1 MTSPLKTELCEI
13 LGIEYPI
20 ILAGM
25 GGAAGPALAAAVSA
39 AGGLGVVGATGYTPE
54 ELHGMIA
61 KVRSLTDKPFGVDL
75 LLPSSIVD
83 TGNREDLEVEI
94 SDDHRRYVDQLKE
107 EFGIPAPKKRRDR
120 PPLTKD
126 YFQQQVQVVLDEKV
140 PVFASGLGNPGWMV
154 DDAHAQ
160 GMKVVGLVGNVKN
173 AKRVAAANVDAVV
186 AQGTEAGGHTGRIG
200 TLALVPQVVDAVSPT
215 KVVAAGGIGDGRG
228 LLAALAL
235 GAQAVWC
242 GTAFLATPE
251 AYQDS
256 EERGEVDRWT
266 RDVQHKKLVAA
277 VDEDTRIGRMYS
289 GKTMRHVYN
298 AWSEAW
304 ERPEAPPTLPMPL
317 QGLLVSEALQG
328 AREAHIEELVG
339 GPAGNVAGLIDAIRP
354 AKTVV
359 EAMVQQAEEL
369 LDRMA
374 TPARA

>member
-1 MTSPLKTELCEI
+1 MASPLKTELCDQ

-20 ILAGM
+20 MLAGM
-25 GGAAGPALAAAVSA
+25 GGAAGPTLAAAVSE

-54 ELHGMIA
+54 ELIDMIN

-75 LLPSSIVD
+75 LLPSSIAD

-94 SDDHRRYVDQLKE
+94 TEEHRRFVDQLKE
-107 EFGIPAPKKRRDR
+107 EFSIPEPTTHPNR

-126 YFQQQVQVVLDEKV
+126 YFKDQVGIILDQKV
-140 PVFASGLGNPGWMV
+140 PVFAAGLGNPGWMIP
-154 DDAHAQ
+154 DAHAQ
-160 GMKVVGLVGNVKN
+160 GMKVIGLVGNVKN
-173 AKRVAAANVDAVV
+173 AKRVAAVDADAVV

-200 TLALVPQVVDAVSPT
+200 TLALVPQVVDAVAPT

-228 LLAALAL
+228 IVAAMAL
-235 GAQAVWC
+235 GAEAVWC

-251 AYQDS
+251 AYLDAQ
-256 EERGEVDRWT
+256 ERGETDQWT
-266 RDVQHKKLVAA
+266 RDLQHRKLVSA

-317 QGLLVSEALQG
+317 QGMLVGEALRG
-328 AREAHIEELVG
+328 AREAQIEELVG
-339 GPAGNVAGLIDAIRP
+339 GPAGNISGLITEVRG
-354 AKTVV
+354 AKAVMQSIIA
-359 EAMVQQAEEL
+359 EAEAL
-369 LDRMA
+369 LDRMSA
-374 TPARA
+374 KA

>member
-1 MTSPLKTELCEI
+1 MASPLKTELCDQ

-20 ILAGM
+20 MLAGM
-25 GGAAGPALAAAVSA
+25 GGAAGPTLAAAVSE

-54 ELHGMIA
+54 ELIDMIN

-75 LLPSSIVD
+75 LLPSSIAD

-94 SDDHRRYVDQLKE
+94 TEEHRRFVDQLKE
-107 EFGIPAPKKRRDR
+107 EFSIPEPTTHPNR

-126 YFQQQVQVVLDEKV
+126 YFKDQVGIILDQKV
-140 PVFASGLGNPGWMV
+140 PVFAAGLGNPGWMIP
-154 DDAHAQ
+154 DAHAQ
-160 GMKVVGLVGNVKN
+160 GMKVIGLVGNVKN
-173 AKRVAAANVDAVV
+173 AKRVAAVDADAVV

-200 TLALVPQVVDAVSPT
+200 TLALVPQVVDAVAPT

-228 LLAALAL
+228 IVAAMAL
-235 GAQAVWC
+235 GAEAVWC

-251 AYQDS
+251 AYLDAQ
-256 EERGEVDRWT
+256 ERGETDQWT
-266 RDVQHKKLVAA
+266 RDLQHRKLVSA

-317 QGLLVSEALQG
+317 QGMLVGEALRG
-328 AREAHIEELVG
+328 AREAQIEELVG
-339 GPAGNVAGLIDAIRP
+339 GPP
-354 AKTVV
+354 ATS
-359 EAMVQQAEEL
+359 QASSP
-369 LDRMA
+369 RCA
-374 TPARA
+374 APKPSCRA

>member
-1 MTSPLKTELCEI
+1 MASPLKTELCDQ

-20 ILAGM
+20 MLAGM
-25 GGAAGPALAAAVSA
+25 GGAAGPTLAAAVSE

-54 ELHGMIA
+54 ELIDMIN

-75 LLPSSIVD
+75 LLPSSIAD

-94 SDDHRRYVDQLKE
+94 TEEHRRFVDQLKE
-107 EFGIPAPKKRRDR
+107 EFSIPEPTTHPNR

-126 YFQQQVQVVLDEKV
+126 YFKDQVGIILDQKV
-140 PVFASGLGNPGWMV
+140 PVFAAGLGNPGWMIP
-154 DDAHAQ
+154 DAHAQ
-160 GMKVVGLVGNVKN
+160 GMKVIGLVGNVKN
-173 AKRVAAANVDAVV
+173 AKRVAAVDADAVV

-200 TLALVPQVVDAVSPT
+200 TLALVPQVVDAVAPT

-228 LLAALAL
+228 IVAAMAL
-235 GAQAVWC
+235 GAEAVWC

-251 AYQDS
+251 AYLDAQ
-256 EERGEVDRWT
+256 ERGETDQWT
-266 RDVQHKKLVAA
+266 RDLQHRKLVSA

-317 QGLLVSEALQG
+317 QGMLVGEALRG
-328 AREAHIEELVG
+328 AREAQIEELVG
-339 GPAGNVAGLIDAIRP
+339 GPAGNISGLITEVRG
-354 AKTVV
+354 AKAVMQSMIA
-359 EAMVQQAEEL
+359 EAEAL
-369 LDRMA
+369 LDRMGA
-374 TPARA
+374 KA